1 VVLTCQLAWLP
12 GLASAA
18 PEDDS
23 PGVNGTVVP
32 NHYIVVLDDSVGN
45 PGSVARAQTAAHGG
59 RVGFV
64 YRYALKGYSAV
75 LGKGAVEVLRSD
87 PRVKYVTPDS
97 IGEGGAQSTP
107 TGVKRVFAP
116 NNKNLAIN
124 EENDVWVNADVAVID
139 SGVDFS
145 HPDLNPTYSIDCV
158 PPKEEPKVKKCVD
171 GNGTDPLGHGTHVA
185 GTIGAIDN
193 DFGVVGV
200 APGVRIASVRVTNA
214 KDEVTES
221 WFIAGVDWVTGKSE
235 FFEVA
240 NASIWC
246 AKCNW
251 TAGEKAIE
259 GAVEA
264 GIVFVTIAGNNG
276 ELEAKEISP
285 ARSPDA
291 ITVGAIADYDGLAG
305 GLSEAPPCDLT
316 LYKILFGAEEDDTWA
331 NLSSWGPVVDIVA
344 PGVCI
349 NSTLSGGGYGYKFG
363 TSMAAPHVA
372 GAAAILAAASNPEN
386 REDVEEIQETLE
398 ETGNYEWAAEHEGPQ
413 QPLLDLSNEKVFEEM
428 GLPTTA
434 QLCTAHTG
442 LTCGAE
448 DAATSVHQVLATGTV
463 GKLLAAINVLC
474 LGVLAESTALG
485 LSSLQSIH
493 TTAMSFT
500 GCGTGSAHNNCTVSV
515 PEEQQP
521 VSSLLK
527 TGLDEGVLTA
537 LSGQVRLVC
546 SNLGL
551 NCLYDVE
558 GMEFAVGGGHLTAE
572 ETEVTELGG
581 KFLCP
586 DEGVLDGLLET
597 LEETYVLG

>member
-1 VVLTCQLAWLP
+1 LACQLAWLP
-12 GLASAA
+12 ALASAA
-18 PEDDS
+18 AQDDG
-23 PGVNGTVVP
+23 PDVNGTVVP
-32 NHYIVVLDDSVGN
+32 NHYIVVLEDSVDD
-45 PGSVARAQTAAHGG
+45 PGSVARAQTDAHGG

-75 LGKGAVEVLRSD
+75 LGKGAVEALRND

-124 EENDVWVNADVAVID
+124 EESDVWIDADVAVID

-145 HPDLNPTYSIDCV
+145 HPDLNPTYSMDCV
-158 PPKEEPKVKKCVD
+158 PPKEEPAVKKCVK

-185 GTIGAIDN
+185 GTVGAIDN
-193 DFGVVGV
+193 NFGVVGV
-200 APGVRIASVRVTNA
+200 APGVRLASARVINA
-214 KDEVTES
+214 KNEVFQS
-221 WFIAGVDWVTGKSE
+221 WFAAGIDWVTSKSA

-240 NASIWC
+240 NASLWC
-246 AKCNW
+246 EKCNW
-251 TAGEKAIE
+251 TVAEEAIE

-264 GIVFVTIAGNNG
+264 GVVFVTIAGNNG

-305 GLSEAPPCDLT
+305 GLSKTPPCDLT
-316 LYKILFGAEEDDTWA
+316 HYEKLWEAEKDDTWA
-331 NLSSWGPVVDIVA
+331 NLSSWGEVVDIVA

-349 NSTLSGGGYGYKFG
+349 NSTLPGEAYGYDTG

-372 GAAAILAAASNPEN
+372 GAAAILAAAANPEN
-386 REDVEEIQETLE
+386 REDVEEIGETLE
-398 ETGNYEWAAEHEGPQ
+398 ETGNLGWTAEHEPK
-413 QPLLDLSNEKVFEEM
+413 QPLLDLSDEEVFDAM
-428 GLPTTA
+428 GLPTV
-434 QLCTAHTG
+434 QLCTAHAG
-442 LTCGAE
+442 LTCGTE
-448 DAATSVHQVLATGTV
+448 DAATSIHQVLATGTV
-463 GKLLAAINVLC
+463 GELLATIDVLC
-474 LGVLAESTALG
+474 LGVLAEATALG
-485 LSSLQSIH
+485 LSSIQTIH
-493 TTAMSFT
+493 STAMSFT
-500 GCGTGSAHNNCTVSV
+500 GCGTGSAHNNCTVSI

-521 VSSLLK
+521 AFDLLK
-527 TGLDEGVLTA
+527 TGLDEGVLATTG
-537 LSGQVRLVC
+537 GQVRFVC

-551 NCLYDVE
+551 DCLYDVE
-558 GMEFAVGGGHLTAE
+558 GTEFAVGGGHLTAE

-586 DEGVLDGLLET
+586 DEGLLDGLLET
-597 LEETYVLG
+597 LTNAYVLG